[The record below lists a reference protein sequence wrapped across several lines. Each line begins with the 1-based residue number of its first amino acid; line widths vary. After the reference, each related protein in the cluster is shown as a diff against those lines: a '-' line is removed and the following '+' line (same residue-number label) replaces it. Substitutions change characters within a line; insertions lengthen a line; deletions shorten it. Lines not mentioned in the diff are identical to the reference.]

1 MTNEELQALLD
12 EAKLK
17 ADSGDLEGAT
27 DLLEQAKAIK
37 AELEKAKPEEE
48 PETPQ
53 EEAIEEKVEEVEE
66 IIEDK
71 EEEQEPQQESKQ
83 ENTEG
88 EQRSIKG
95 DNKMYELNNPNEEQ
109 RSAHADFLDYLR
121 NPESTTHNRA
131 FTTVEGQA
139 LIPEEIKTTPSEQ
152 PQTIVDMRKFANVV
166 SVNTGAG
173 KFPILQASQTTMVS
187 VAELKENPELANPV
201 FTDVAYDIDTYR
213 GFIPVSKELI
223 ADADFNV
230 ESLVANHL
238 QKLSLNTS
246 NKAICAELAKFTA
259 KSVTKLADI
268 KAILN
273 VDIDPAYNV
282 KVIVSQTMFNEL
294 DQEVATDG
302 RALLQPDAT
311 KPSNYSILGREVVIV
326 PDTYLGNAGEAH
338 AFVGDV
344 AQAVAF
350 FDRAQESV
358 VWVDNATY
366 GKHLVAVTRFDA
378 VVADPSAGFFLT
390 KTLG

>member
-1 MTNEELQALLD
+1 MTSEELQALLD
-12 EAKLK
+12 SAKAK
-17 ADSGDLEGAT
+17 ADEGDLEGAT
-27 DLLEQAKAIK
+27 DLLEQAKAMK
-37 AELEKAKPEEE
+37 AELDKVNEESNVE
-48 PETPQ
+48 ETPET
-53 EEAIEEKVEEVEE
+53 EAIQEQVEEVEE
-66 IIEDK
+66 VIE
-71 EEEQEPQQESKQ
+71 ENT

-88 EQRSIKG
+88 EKRSEG
-95 DNKMYELNNPNEEQ
+95 VAKMFELNNPNEEV
-109 RSAHADFLDYLR
+109 RSAAEDFVEYLR
-121 NPESTTHNRA
+121 NPESTTHQRA

-139 LIPEEIKTTPSEQ
+139 LIPEEIKTSPTEQ
-152 PQTIVDMRKFANVV
+152 PQTIVDMRKLANVV

-173 KFPILQASQTTMVS
+173 KYPILQASQTSMVS
-187 VAELKENPELANPV
+187 VAELQANPELANPV

-230 ESLVANHL
+230 EGLVANHL
-238 QKLSLNTS
+238 QKLTLNTS

-259 KSVTKLADI
+259 KPVTKLADI
-268 KAILN
+268 KSILN
-273 VDIDPAYNV
+273 VEIDPAYNV
-282 KVIVSQTMFNEL
+282 QIVVSQTMFNEL

-326 PDTYLGNAGEAH
+326 PDTYLGKAGEAH

-344 AQAVAF
+344 AQAVTY
-350 FDRAQESV
+350 FDRSQESV

-366 GKHLVAVTRFDA
+366 GKHLVAVTRFDT
-378 VVADPSAGFFLT
+378 VVADASAGFFIT